1 MAGALCLLQG
11 NPAIFLSVLLGLPRP
26 WGPRGSGHPAPC
38 QVSAACSPHSVL
50 GGWRNG
56 RRDIPGVPQAGTLCY
71 KGDQGSLGWRF
82 QLSGLDSDVP
92 AGLSVLG
99 LWRQAGGE
107 LHPRTGK
114 KAVSS
119 CREPRPCPPVSSA
132 LGTVAWLTAEA
143 GGMKRT
149 QRWQWHVQPCWTC
162 RLTSYHALAASPPA
176 CAQRHLG
183 TRAASPRRVEVS
195 PVQCAL
201 AV

>member
-26 WGPRGSGHPAPC
+26 WGPRGSGPPAPC

-56 RRDIPGVPQAGTLCY
+56 RRDIPGVPQAGTLCD

-99 LWRQAGGE
+99 LWRQARGE
-107 LHPRTGK
+107 LHPRTGEE
-114 KAVSS
+114 AVSS

-132 LGTVAWLTAEA
+132 LGTVAWLTAEV

-149 QRWQWHVQPCWTC
+149 QRMAV
-162 RLTSYHALAASPPA
+162 A
-176 CAQRHLG
+176 CAALLDLQAHILPRSGCLP
-183 TRAASPRRVEVS
+183 TRLCSATPGHPCSLP
-195 PVQCAL
+195 PGGWG
-201 AV
+201 